1 MYGQPQYLPVVKE
14 RPSAT
19 STDNFVRFSV
29 SPLKQRLTLAPW
41 NTVFDSILFCL
52 FAGNCTNPYG
62 KTKFFMEEIMKDVV
76 TANPD
81 WGCQL
86 LR

>member
-1 MYGQPQYLPVVKE
+1 MQKNVHEQIALHYI
-14 RPSAT
+14 S
-19 STDNFVRFSV
+19 
-29 SPLKQRLTLAPW
+29 
-41 NTVFDSILFCL
+41 
-52 FAGNCTNPYG
+52 GNCTNPYG

-86 LR
+86 LRLVYYSQDILRTLGKW